1 MQLFA
6 FSGVLVKGVCA
17 RTHNSGRAGIEFT
30 KEGQRVLIIRGKVI
44 TNSETRQFN
53 RAFGLCY
60 NRGEKLAQFID
71 YVIEDNDYCYPFS
84 SFNEFWRFVSHS
96 LHGRYEPLRLLN
108 LHPNINFPVKITMTG
123 SYKDD
128 CAAANANAN
137 NNANNG
143 IRIEHTPDGYTWHH
157 AENIWQEYGAY
168 CCNMYLIRTDY
179 HRPFTHVGG
188 VHEYEIFTGRK
199 YRR

>member
-1 MQLFA
+1 M
-6 FSGVLVKGVCA
+6 
-17 RTHNSGRAGIEFT
+17 
-30 KEGQRVLIIRGKVI
+30 LIIHGKVI

-108 LHPNINFPVKITMTG
+108 LHPNINYPIEIRMTG
-123 SYKDD
+123 SRSGDY
-128 CAAANANAN
+128 AAANKK
-137 NNANNG
+137 
-143 IRIEHTPDGYTWHH
+143 IKVEHTPDGYTWHH
-157 AENIWQEYGAY
+157 AENIWREYGAY

-179 HRPFTHVGG
+179 HRPFTHAGG